1 MKAGLNLYSIR
12 NLIQTEEAFLDTANK
27 LREMGYSSMQYS
39 GAGYDPDMIKRV
51 SEASGLPVVLTH
63 MPAKRIFEET
73 DALMEEHALFGCK
86 NIGLGSIP
94 ITELIFDDRT
104 CDEQKC
110 KETVEKLNKVGEK
123 MVNNGFRF
131 FLHNH
136 HYEFMK
142 MTNGE
147 TIFDYI
153 LENAPYINFTLDTY
167 WLQFAG
173 VDVLA
178 TIEKLKGR
186 IGCVHLKDYRI
197 VVNKKLDYFDCTPA
211 YESVGD
217 GNMDF
222 KAIVPKMKEAG
233 TEHFL
238 VEHDNAASL
247 PDPLGCVERSI
258 RYIKAEL

>member
-1 MKAGLNLYSIR
+1 MKKIFAAALLS
-12 NLIQTEEAFLDTANK
+12 LCVA
-27 LREMGYSSMQYS
+27 
-39 GAGYDPDMIKRV
+39 
-51 SEASGLPVVLTH
+51 LP
-63 MPAKRIFEET
+63 AQAAE
-73 DALMEEHALFGCK
+73 LFGIEFGAPASNYDISK
-86 NIGLGSIP
+86 EVLAEQGKMKMYKVIP
-94 ITELIFDDRT
+94 PKPEEGFPGYALTAYDGKVVRLTAFSRADYSNEGTDTRKIFAS
-104 CDEQKC
+104 
-110 KETVEKLNKVGEK
+110 TVEKLNKVGEK
-123 MVNNGFRF
+123 MASNGYSF

-147 TIFDYI
+147 LIFDYI

-173 VDVLA
+173 VDVLK

-258 RYIKAEL
+258 RYIQAEL